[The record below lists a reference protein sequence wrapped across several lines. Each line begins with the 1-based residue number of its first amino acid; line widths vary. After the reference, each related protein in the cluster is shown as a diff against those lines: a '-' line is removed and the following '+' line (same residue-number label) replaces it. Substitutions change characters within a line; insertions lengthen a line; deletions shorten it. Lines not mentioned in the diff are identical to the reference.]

1 VLTFV
6 AMLLDDLPALIDAQP
21 PFEWDRL
28 GDHLPYDWIEQ
39 AVQASGAASVRRRRL
54 PAQQVVWLVI
64 ALALYRH
71 QSISEVV
78 DGLELALPTPDA
90 SFVSKSAIAQARQR
104 TGAAPLAW
112 LFNESARNWVAQD
125 QDRFL
130 FKGFSLFA
138 MDGTTLRV
146 ADSEANRKHFGASAA
161 ANGRVG
167 SYPQLRAVTLT
178 AIPTHLIRDT
188 EFGPYD
194 INEMKSARSL
204 IARVPEQSITVFDR
218 GFLSAQL
225 LIQLVSGAPN
235 RHFIIPAKSN
245 TRWEVLEGEPGDQLV
260 RMRVS
265 PQARK
270 ACPELPEFWQARAV
284 AAVDA
289 RGRQRVLLSSLS
301 DRQQFKASD
310 IVSCYERRWQI
321 ETSYHELKQSMLGM
335 ELTLRSQTV
344 DGVYQE
350 FWGALI
356 AYNLIRLEMTKAA
369 LQAECAPEQLSFIR
383 AFHTI
388 QYEMTWAAVTRSTGK
403 LPALLGRLRERL
415 TQLLNVKR
423 PGRSCARAVKSKPFR
438 YTVRFLSRDAN

>member
-1 VLTFV
+1 MLTFV
-6 AMLLDDLPALIDAQP
+6 AMLVDDLRPLVESPP
-21 PFEWDRL
+21 PFEWNRL
-28 GDHLPYDWIEQ
+28 GQHLPYAWIEQ
-39 AVQASGAASVRRRRL
+39 AVRASGSASIRRRRL

-78 DGLELALPTPDA
+78 DGLELALPAPDA
-90 SFVSKSAIAQARQR
+90 PFVSKSAIAQARQR

-112 LFNESARNWVAQD
+112 LFHESARHWVAQD
-125 QDRFL
+125 QAQYL

-138 MDGTTLRV
+138 MDGTMLRT
-146 ADSEANRKHFGASAA
+146 ADSAANRKHFGASVAVHD
-161 ANGRVG
+161 RVG
-167 SYPQLRAVTLT
+167 SSPQLRAVTLT
-178 AIPTHLIRDT
+178 AIPTHLVRDV

-194 INEMKSARSL
+194 VNEMISARQL
-204 IARVPEQSITVFDR
+204 IPRVPGNSITVFDK

-225 LIQLVSGAPN
+225 LCNLVLGGEN

-245 TRWEVLEGEPGDQLV
+245 TRWEVLSGEPGDQMV

-270 ACPELPEFWQARAV
+270 ACPELPESWRARAV
-284 AAVDA
+284 LAVDA
-289 RGRQRVLLSSLS
+289 RGRQRTLLTSLS
-301 DRQQFKASD
+301 DRQRFKAAD

-350 FWGALI
+350 FWGAPDC
-356 AYNLIRLEMTKAA
+356 
-369 LQAECAPEQLSFIR
+369 LQPRTSGDGEGR
-383 AFHTI
+383 A
-388 QYEMTWAAVTRSTGK
+388 
-403 LPALLGRLRERL
+403 
-415 TQLLNVKR
+415 
-423 PGRSCARAVKSKPFR
+423 
-438 YTVRFLSRDAN
+438 